1 MARFEMTDLG
11 KLHYFLGLEVKQM
24 KDGIFISQKKYSIDL
39 LKRFNMLNCKGT
51 RTPMNVNKKL
61 QQEDGS
67 RKTDEK
73 NSRSL
78 VKGFIYLIDTQPNN
92 SFFYWYSIKVYELS
106 YKASFWSCRKDFVI
120 SCRNFGVWYLV
131 HTSNKLQVNWFQGK
145 VTR

>member
-1 MARFEMTDLG
+1 
-11 KLHYFLGLEVKQM
+11 M

-67 RKTDEK
+67 GKTDEK

-78 VKGFIYLIDTQPNN
+78 VKGLIYLIDTQPNS

-106 YKASFWSCRKDFVI
+106 YKASF
-120 SCRNFGVWYLV
+120 
-131 HTSNKLQVNWFQGK
+131 
-145 VTR
+145 